1 MLTGLFNATNGT
13 ANVYGKDM
21 FRDTEAVRQFM
32 GICPQHDVLF
42 NNLTPREHLDIFYD
56 FKGGNPENKEKEIN
70 DLIRDVGLTV
80 D

>member
-1 MLTGLFNATNGT
+1 
-13 ANVYGKDM
+13 
-21 FRDTEAVRQFM
+21 M

-42 NNLTPREHLDIFYD
+42 ENLSPKEHLSVFYD
-56 FKGGNPENKEKEIN
+56 FKGGDPALKEKEIA